1 MNRVAALAAAI
12 CIVAASSSGAQGF
25 VPEGRIDAIVSRVS
39 AVHGGFGV
47 TTSLGTYLRSGVVGA
62 AGLSRDGL
70 SGRLDIVNR
79 FHLDPFRESK
89 WAPYA
94 GGGLT
99 ARFDDGHR
107 ARAFLLLLV
116 GMDGPVRN
124 GLTTSIEAG
133 LGGGGR
139 LGVIVR
145 RTRAERR

>member
-1 MNRVAALAAAI
+1 MSRVAALAAAVSI
-12 CIVAASSSGAQGF
+12 IASSPSGAQSV
-25 VPEGRIDAIVSRVS
+25 VPEARVDAIISNVS
-39 AVHGGFGV
+39 AVHAGFGV
-47 TTSLGTYLRSGVVGA
+47 TGSVGTYLRSGVVAG

-70 SGRLDIVNR
+70 SGRLDVVNR
-79 FHLDPFRESK
+79 FHLDPFRESR

-99 ARFDDGHR
+99 ARFDEGHR
-107 ARAFLLLLV
+107 ARAFLLLLI
-116 GMDGPVRN
+116 GIDGPVRK

-145 RTRAERR
+145 KTRAERR

>member
-1 MNRVAALAAAI
+1 VIRAAAVGAAVSFVAA
-12 CIVAASSSGAQGF
+12 ASVGAQSL
-25 VPEGRIDAIVSRVS
+25 VPEGRLDAIVSSMS
-39 AVHGGFGV
+39 AVHAGAGV
-47 TTSLGTYLRSGVVGA
+47 TTSLGTYLRSGLVAGA
-62 AGLSRDGL
+62 GVSRDGL
-70 SGRLDIVNR
+70 SGRVDLVNR
-79 FHLDPFRESK
+79 FHLDPFRESR

-99 ARFDDGHR
+99 ARFDEGHR
-107 ARAFLLLLV
+107 PRAFLLLLV
-116 GMDGPVRN
+116 GIDGPVKN